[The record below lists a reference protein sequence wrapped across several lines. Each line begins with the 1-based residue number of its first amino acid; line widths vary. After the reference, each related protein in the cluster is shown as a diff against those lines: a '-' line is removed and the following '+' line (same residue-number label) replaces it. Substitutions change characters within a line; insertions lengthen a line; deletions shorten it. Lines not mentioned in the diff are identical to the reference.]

1 MFVGYSVI
9 LFVVVL
15 VDICSLLCVFCIFLF
30 FVALPKTNIAPEN
43 KSSQKE
49 RSIFQPSILPQNMT
63 PDCPIQP
70 WHNPSIGG
78 ICWYITVYILS
89 VSRKPVRQ
97 TPYILSPNRQKLK
110 LLFENLFCN
119 NPTIWKLFFVV
130 FESKR
135 SFGNFRKHCFCK
147 QSYFGNVF
155 LQIERKCL
163 KVAKSCGLMFANFF
177 STKQHVSL
185 RKNILT

>member
-9 LFVVVL
+9 LSVVVL

-119 NPTIWKLFFVV
+119 NPTIWKVV
-130 FESKR
+130 FCCFWIKKKFWKLSKTL
-135 SFGNFRKHCFCK
+135 
-147 QSYFGNVF
+147 F
-155 LQIERKCL
+155 LQTKLFWECFFTNWK
-163 KVAKSCGLMFANFF
+163 KMFKSC
-177 STKQHVSL
+177 
-185 RKNILT
+185 